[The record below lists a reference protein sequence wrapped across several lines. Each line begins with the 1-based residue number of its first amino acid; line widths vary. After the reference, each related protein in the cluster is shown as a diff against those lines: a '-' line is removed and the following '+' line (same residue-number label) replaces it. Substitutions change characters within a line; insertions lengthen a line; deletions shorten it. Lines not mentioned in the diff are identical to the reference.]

1 MENWKLTIINETKD
15 GYLCMSPNG
24 DTQWLTKE
32 EFQQYEINVKQRC
45 TETQILKKN

>member
-1 MENWKLTIINETKD
+1 MWQLTIIQETKD

-32 EFQQYEINVKQRC
+32 EYEKFNHNRTSRQK
-45 TETQILKKN
+45 